1 VSGEYGLRDAACPS
15 STGFSAGRTVGEEP
29 AQLLEE
35 PKEETERHH
44 REALQP
50 GALPRARAAS
60 AARARHADRF
70 MASLVEDLVPCA
82 FAVADE
88 NYLNGLD

>member
-1 VSGEYGLRDAACPS
+1 VSGEYGVRDAACPS

-35 PKEETERHH
+35 PEEEAERHH

-70 MASLVEDLVPCA
+70 MGKSICCGWGEPC
-82 FAVADE
+82 
-88 NYLNGLD
+88 